1 MTEKRA
7 RKTGPVHAIV
17 PLKIIKQSKTRL
29 SGLSSKDR
37 RKLTIAMLSNVLV
50 ALRKSRKIND
60 VMVVSGDKSV
70 SRIAHLYGAK
80 FLWEGKR
87 HGLNK
92 ALKLAIGK
100 LDQESPETAMI
111 IHADLPLLTTKDVNE
126 FVSRSKRVQIAIAPC
141 KNGTGTNALL
151 LRPPTAIPP
160 AFGKGSFRTHLSLA
174 RKTKFRWKVLRIS
187 GIQFDID
194 EPRDLHEFMSHGA
207 RGEDFRFLGN

>member
-1 MTEKRA
+1 MTEKRV
-7 RKTGPVHAIV
+7 RKTGPIHAIV

-37 RKLTIAMLSNVLV
+37 RNLTVAMLSKVLV
-50 ALRKSRKIND
+50 ALRGSRRIDD

-100 LDQESPETAMI
+100 LDQEGAETALI

-126 FVSRSKRVQIAIAPC
+126 FVSSSKHVHIAIAPC

-160 AFGKGSFRTHLSLA
+160 TFGKGSFRTHLALA
-174 RKTKFRWKVLRIS
+174 KKTKLRWKVLRIS

-207 RGEDFRFLGN
+207 LREDFRFLGS

>member
-1 MTEKRA
+1 MTGKRI
-7 RKTGPVHAIV
+7 RKTGPIHAIV

-50 ALRKSRKIND
+50 ALRKSRKIDD
-60 VMVVSGDKSV
+60 VIVVSGDKGV

-80 FLWEGKR
+80 LLWEGKR

-92 ALKLAIGK
+92 AVKLAIGK
-100 LDQESPETAMI
+100 LGQEDAETAVI
-111 IHADLPLLTTKDVNE
+111 IHADLPLLTAKDVDA
-126 FVSRSKRVQIAIAPC
+126 FVSSSKHVQIAIAPC

-151 LRPPTAIPP
+151 LRPPTVIPP
-160 AFGKGSFRTHLSLA
+160 AFGRDSFRAHLSLA
-174 RKTKFRWKVLRIS
+174 RKSKFRWKVLRIS

-194 EPRDLHEFMSHGA
+194 DPQDLREFMSHRV
-207 RGEDFRFLGN
+207 RGEAFRFLGN